1 MTNHHRG
8 IMFMLLSAV
17 IFALMAALVRGV
29 QVNPYTMVMTRFL
42 IGTVV
47 CVAIFATGR
56 DRPRWT
62 SWGWLLGR
70 GIVGG
75 IAVILL
81 YWSIQHVG
89 LGKAQMLS
97 YTYVVLA
104 AVIAV
109 PVLGER
115 LKPLQWLAVAV
126 AMAGVVFLCDLQN
139 LTFRPMDAIALLS
152 AFCSAIAVI
161 CVTRCRATDT
171 STNIFWSQ
179 SLFGGAIA
187 AWPTV
192 TNWQPPAPMQ
202 WLWLLAIGL
211 TAAAGQLAMTY
222 AYKHTGASQGSL
234 LSLITPVISA
244 AIGVFYFREHFT
256 GGFVIGSAMILAACA
271 YMAVNPVAQGRV
283 NESE

>member
-97 YTYVVLA
+97 
-104 AVIAV
+104 
-109 PVLGER
+109 
-115 LKPLQWLAVAV
+115 
-126 AMAGVVFLCDLQN
+126 
-139 LTFRPMDAIALLS
+139 
-152 AFCSAIAVI
+152 
-161 CVTRCRATDT
+161 
-171 STNIFWSQ
+171 
-179 SLFGGAIA
+179 
-187 AWPTV
+187 
-192 TNWQPPAPMQ
+192 
-202 WLWLLAIGL
+202 
-211 TAAAGQLAMTY
+211 
-222 AYKHTGASQGSL
+222 
-234 LSLITPVISA
+234 LIHI
-244 AIGVFYFREHFT
+244 
-256 GGFVIGSAMILAACA
+256 
-271 YMAVNPVAQGRV
+271 
-283 NESE
+283 